1 MTDQPLPN
9 LAFIR
14 SRKRAYE
21 DGVPACWD
29 WDPTRPAL
37 SEAYAGFSPDTL
49 ALLGDGLILSSWQ
62 RGRCAVCGGREQVED
77 HDHETGYVRGL
88 LCRSCNS
95 MEGAAYRD
103 YPVFENY
110 RQRYP
115 TLILGLKIRYIN
127 PLGHPTTRQEQ
138 RDWEQQV
145 FGDKPSDSGDNAM
158 RGVL

>member
-1 MTDQPLPN
+1 
-9 LAFIR
+9 
-14 SRKRAYE
+14 
-21 DGVPACWD
+21 
-29 WDPTRPAL
+29 
-37 SEAYAGFSPDTL
+37 
-49 ALLGDGLILSSWQ
+49 
-62 RGRCAVCGGREQVED
+62 
-77 HDHETGYVRGL
+77 
-88 LCRSCNS
+88 